1 MLACRGA
8 IRAVAPRIHHGTLCE
23 GAFEVTSK
31 LGSRDKWIYG
41 SGDIGFSLTNTI
53 LNVYF
58 ALFLTDVVGVKPA
71 VAALAFFIGS
81 TWDYV
86 NDPIVGYI
94 SDRTRTRWGRR
105 RPFLLFGAL
114 PFAAAFCLLWW
125 RPPLE
130 SLLALGIYY
139 SLAFALFDTAATF
152 VYMPYYALT
161 PELTD
166 DYDERTGLT
175 SRRMFF
181 SILGSLVAFTLPLAI
196 VDGFQPDHAGRV
208 LLMGALFGL
217 ISALP
222 LFLVFWGT
230 RERPEFM
237 AREPSTS
244 LRKSISAAR
253 KNRPFIF
260 GLFMFLFN
268 GVTMSIIQVVL
279 LYYVKY
285 VVLREEQSDL
295 IMATIFVVAMLALPF
310 WERISRRWNKR
321 WAYISGIA
329 FLAVVLLVLSS
340 LTPQTGLLFIMIL
353 CVLAGIGV
361 SAMHVMPWAI
371 IPDAIEYGEWQSGER
386 QEGMFYSLIIL
397 AQKVA
402 SSIAVP
408 LALLVL
414 QVSGY
419 VPNSQTQPASAIFG
433 IRMVA
438 GPIPAFTLSM
448 GILFTLLFPLGRENF
463 REITRQLEMR
473 RKASRDEAA

>member
-1 MLACRGA
+1 M
-8 IRAVAPRIHHGTLCE
+8 GTRLT
-23 GAFEVTSK
+23 G
-31 LGSRDKWIYG
+31 RDKWIYG
-41 SGDIGFSLTNTI
+41 SGDLGFSLTNTI
-53 LNVYF
+53 LNVYL
-58 ALFLTDVVGVKPA
+58 ALFLTDVVGLTPA

-81 TWDYV
+81 TWDYI
-86 NDPIVGYI
+86 NDPIIGYL
-94 SDRTRTRWGRR
+94 SDRTRSRWGRR

-114 PFAAAFCLLWW
+114 PMAAAFCMLWW
-125 RPPLE
+125 RPPFE
-130 SLLALGIYY
+130 GVPALAAYY
-139 SLAFALFDTAATF
+139 SVMYALFDTAATF

-181 SILGSLVAFTLPLAI
+181 SILGSLIAFTLPLAV
-196 VDGFQPDHAGRV
+196 VDGFRPEHAGRV
-208 LLMGALFGL
+208 FLMGGIFGL

-222 LFLVFWGT
+222 LFVVFRGT

-237 AREPSTS
+237 AKQPVAS
-244 LRKSISAAR
+244 LRKSLAVAG
-253 KNRPFIF
+253 KNRPFVF
-260 GLFMFLFN
+260 GLVMFLFN

-279 LYYVKY
+279 LYYIKY
-285 VVLREEQSDL
+285 VVVREPQSDL
-295 IMATIFVVAMLALPF
+295 IMATIFVVAMLALPL
-310 WERISRRWNKR
+310 WERISRRLNKR
-321 WAYISGIA
+321 SAYISGIS

-340 LTPQTGLLFIMIL
+340 LTPQTDLVFIMVL

-371 IPDAIEYGEWQSGER
+371 IPDAIEYGELQSGER
-386 QEGMFYSLIIL
+386 EEGMFYSLITL

-419 VPNSQTQPASAIFG
+419 VPNSAAQPASAILG
-433 IRMVA
+433 IRIVA
-438 GPIPAFTLSM
+438 GPIPAFTLCL
-448 GILFTLLFPLGRENF
+448 GILFTILYPLGRENF
-463 REITRQLEMR
+463 REITRQLEER
-473 RKASRDEAA
+473 RKATSGDTA